1 MKSLRW
7 YLPLL
12 SLLPLLPHSF
22 CSLLSVHPKHT
33 RHTQTQMTA
42 HKAYPEQVAQ
52 VAPGKRQA
60 ALLEKLP
67 IEMCELVAAVVP
79 RTDLL
84 PLALTCHALHP
95 LCVARAKTERVNW
108 VVHKSIGM
116 ATLKQWLLR
125 DRMSRLHESMP
136 PPPFRKMGT
145 ASREIGCP
153 GSIKACHPP
162 PFRKWVQH
170 RGRSDVPAS

>member
-1 MKSLRW
+1 
-7 YLPLL
+7 
-12 SLLPLLPHSF
+12 
-22 CSLLSVHPKHT
+22 
-33 RHTQTQMTA
+33 MTA

-79 RTDLL
+79 TTDLL

-95 LCVARAKTERVNW
+95 WCVARAKTERVNW

-116 ATLKQWLLR
+116 ATLKRWLPR
-125 DRMSRLHESMP
+125 DRMSRLHESMQP
-136 PPPFRKMGT
+136 P
-145 ASREIGCP
+145 ALS
-153 GSIKACHPP
+153 
-162 PFRKWVQH
+162 
-170 RGRSDVPAS
+170 